1 MGKTGRQDHEKGRG
15 TVNKIIVDADTHV
28 TEPADLWTSRVPA
41 RMAPDVP
48 QVRLDPRGYEVWL
61 VRGRPVAL
69 TGMGATAGS
78 GTIQEIP
85 KTRDEALP
93 AAYDPTARLRYMDE
107 NGVAASVLYP
117 NVLGFSCQRVRTI
130 PDEEVRLACV
140 TAYNDWLAE
149 WASHDRDRL
158 LPIAGL
164 PLWDVAASVRELRRA
179 VALGH
184 RGFLFSGRPQA
195 FGYPVMGD
203 RRWDPLWACASELGV
218 PASLH
223 IGSGDTEARHL
234 AEVACY
240 GPAVTL
246 TMRSIDTIL
255 ENACHIAELL
265 LSGVP
270 ARFPG
275 LRFVSVESGLGWIP
289 FVLDALDYQF
299 RQNDLRFERGRFD
312 MLPSEYFTRQVAA
325 TFWFEDDGVAN
336 VVRRFGASSVMIGSD
351 FPHPTCLYG
360 QTLAEQAQRVL
371 GGLPAETRSEILA
384 GTGNQL
390 YRRL

>member
-1 MGKTGRQDHEKGRG
+1 M
-15 TVNKIIVDADTHV
+15 VNKGIIDADTHV
-28 TEPADLWTSRVPA
+28 TEPADLWTSRVA
-41 RMAPDVP
+41 RRMVADVP
-48 QVRLDPRGYEVWL
+48 QVRLNPQGYEVWL
-61 VRGRPVAL
+61 VRGQPIAL
-69 TGMGATAGS
+69 TGMGATAGV

-85 KTRDEALP
+85 KTRDDALP
-93 AAYDPTARLRYMDE
+93 AAYDPAARVMYMDE
-107 NGVAASVLYP
+107 NGVAASALYP
-117 NVLGFSCQRVRTI
+117 NVMGFSCQRARMI
-130 PDEEVRLACV
+130 PDQEVRLACV
-140 TAYNDWLAE
+140 MAYNDWLAE
-149 WASHDRDRL
+149 WASHDPDRF

-164 PLWDVAASVRELRRA
+164 PLWDVAASVKELQRA

-203 RRWDPLWACASELGV
+203 RYWDRLWACASELGL

-246 TMRSIDTIL
+246 TMKSIDTIL
-255 ENACHIAELL
+255 ENACHVAELL
-265 LSGVP
+265 LSGVL

-275 LRFVSVESGLGWIP
+275 MRFVSVESGVGWVP

-299 RQNDLRFERGRFD
+299 RQNDLRFEPGKFE
-312 MLPSEYFTRQVAA
+312 MLPSEYFVRQVAA
-325 TFWFEDDGVAN
+325 TFWFEDEEAEK
-336 VVRRFGASSVMIGSD
+336 VVRRLGGTSVMIGSD

-360 QTLAEQAQRVL
+360 QTLAEQAERAL
-371 GGLPAETRSEILA
+371 SGLPTEVRNGVLA
-384 GTGNQL
+384 GTASQF
-390 YRRL
+390 YSAERRNPAGI